1 MKADVLV
8 TGGSS
13 PLGDH
18 VLPALVAAYPRVAA
32 TARSEESTTRL
43 TSAGANVVPL
53 DLTVSAQ
60 SCEVRAPLV
69 VHLAGIRFAGPV
81 TTLARTVGA
90 EALVAISSASAA
102 VVGHPA
108 REDVLRGEDE
118 LLGGVPSVSVLR
130 PTMIYGSARDRNVQR
145 LYRFSQWLGRVP
157 RISGG
162 GRIMPVLVDD
172 VVEALL
178 EVMASPAGDVRPV
191 GGPVPVRIGELLDE
205 VCRAGNLPRIPMRIP
220 LSPLV
225 GLASLLGA
233 RAGKAVHALQMLSS
247 DRIVDPPGQVGF
259 RYSPTSL
266 SEGVALAVRRYDEG
280 ALRD

>member
-18 VLPALVAAYPRVAA
+18 VLPALVAAYPRVVA

-53 DLTVSAQ
+53 DLAAAAL

-69 VHLAGIRFAGPV
+69 VHLAGIRFARPV
-81 TTLARTVGA
+81 AALTRAVGA
-90 EALVAISSASAA
+90 EALVAVSSASAA
-102 VVGHPA
+102 AVGHPA

-118 LLGGVPSVSVLR
+118 LRGGVPSVSVLR

-145 LYRFSQWLGRVP
+145 LYRFSQRLGRVP

-191 GGPVPVRIGELLDE
+191 GGPVPVRLGELVDE
-205 VCRAGNLPRIPMRIP
+205 ICRAGGLHRIPVRIP
-220 LSPLV
+220 LSPV
-225 GLASLLGA
+225 VTVASLFGN

-247 DRIVDPPGQVGF
+247 DRLVDPPGQAGF

-266 SEGVALAVRRYDEG
+266 GEGVALAVRRYDKGG
-280 ALRD
+280 AS